1 MGRRMFNPY
10 VVNQDKFLDMPVS
23 ARELYFQLGMNADD
37 DGFIS
42 PKRIMK
48 MTNASDDDLKVLMAK
63 EYLIPFETG
72 VVCIAHWRVNNLV
85 RKDWYRPTQFLEEK
99 NRLVYKSGEI
109 IRLKSLVNE
118 PVNEL
123 VNVNN
128 QITNK
133 IYPEKEP
140 ENGDEELVR
149 VEPTEAE
156 LKYQKM
162 RSEINNLFKPKND

>member
-23 ARELYFQLGMNADD
+23 ARELYFQLGMSADD

-48 MTNASDDDLKVLMAK
+48 MINASDDDLKVLMAK
-63 EYLIPFETG
+63 DYLIPFESG

-99 NRLVYKSGEI
+99 NRLIYKSGEI
-109 IRLKSLVNE
+109 IRLKTLVNE

-128 QITNK
+128 QLTNK

-140 ENGDEELVR
+140 ENWEEELVR
-149 VEPTEAE
+149 VEETEAE
-156 LKYQKM
+156 KRYQKM
-162 RSEINNLFKPKND
+162 RSEINNLFKPNKD